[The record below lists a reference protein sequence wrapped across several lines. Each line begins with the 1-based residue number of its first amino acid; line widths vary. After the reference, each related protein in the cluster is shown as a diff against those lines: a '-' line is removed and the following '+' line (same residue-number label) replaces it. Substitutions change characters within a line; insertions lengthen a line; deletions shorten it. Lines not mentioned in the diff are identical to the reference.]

1 MFVPVC
7 GAPSEGFWRQVC
19 RVAFCGDGGI
29 RNWLE
34 ESSGAP
40 LDLLSSGEIVPCF

>member
-7 GAPSEGFWRQVC
+7 RAPVKWLS
-19 RVAFCGDGGI
+19 GGE
-29 RNWLE
+29 RKNWNRLE
-34 ESSGAP
+34 ESNDAP